1 MDYLLL
7 LTSIILLLF
16 SLKKIAM
23 IKYRT
28 TDGIAADIKQNILS
42 LLWGIVVVSAI
53 LTIIYQ
59 VWVVTG
65 KSSYWDGVFILGG
78 TALLTFFSSFW
89 FYYKSSVKFN
99 EGV

>member
-1 MDYLLL
+1 MEYLLL
-7 LTSIILLLF
+7 LIAIILLLF
-16 SLKKIAM
+16 SLKKLAR
-23 IKYRT
+23 IKYSN
-28 TDGIAADIKQNILS
+28 TDGLAEDVKQNVLS

-53 LTIIYQ
+53 LAIIYQ

-89 FYYKSSVKFN
+89 FYYKSSVKYN
-99 EGV
+99 KGV